1 MKRDMKRLYEALLE
15 YPKKGYYPAHMPGHK
30 GNIAEGFLKEALR
43 YDITEIDGFDNLHEA
58 EGIILESE
66 KYAADL
72 YGSSETHFL
81 VGGSTLG
88 VLSAVFGTTKP
99 GDKVIIARNCHRSV
113 YNAVSEGRLV
123 CRYVYSKFL
132 EDVGFPGGISPSD
145 IEEAINRN
153 PDAVVVVI
161 TSPTYEG
168 VCSDISKIAEICHR
182 HSKILIVDGAHGA
195 HFGFSNG
202 MPESA
207 VREGADIVIHSVH
220 KTLPSPT
227 QTALIHINGPLV
239 NRENIRNKLRIYQT
253 SSPSYLL
260 MAGIDRCMSLI
271 GDKGKDLFYDFENR
285 IKELDSSF
293 KELKSLRHLSRSLII
308 SEEEIYDHD
317 PGKLIISTMRTGIT
331 GRDLYDILRNEYMI
345 QPEMAADTYCLMIL
359 TINDTQ
365 YGFDRLNNAIK
376 CIDEKIVGEY
386 NKKKENTSQTDNV
399 CRLYTRNAKQIMP
412 AYRVPDFKE
421 QSIDLELAQGLIST
435 DYVSLYPPGIPL
447 LVPGEEISEEH
458 IKGITE
464 AIRGNLKVSGLTK
477 DGRIRILTG
486 EKREK

>member
-1 MKRDMKRLYEALLE
+1 MNRLYETLLE

-30 GNIAEGFLKEALR
+30 GNIKEGFLKEALR

-88 VLSAVFGTTKP
+88 VLGAIFGTTKP

-113 YNAVSEGRLV
+113 YNAVSEGRLE
-123 CRYVYSKFL
+123 CRYVYPGYM
-132 EDVGFPGGISPSD
+132 EDIDFPGGISLSD
-145 IEEAINRN
+145 IEEAINRD
-153 PDAVVVVI
+153 PDAGVVVI

-168 VCSDISKIAEICHR
+168 VCSDIANIAKICHR
-182 HSKILIVDGAHGA
+182 NKKILIVDQAHGA

-202 MPESA
+202 IPDSA
-207 VREGADIVIHSVH
+207 VKEGADIVIHSVH

-227 QTALIHINGPLV
+227 QTALIHINGPYV
-239 NRENIRNKLRIYQT
+239 NRDNIRKKLRIYQT

-271 GDKGKDLFYDFENR
+271 GDKGRDLFYDFESR
-285 IKELDSSF
+285 IKKLDLSF
-293 KELKSLRHLSRSLII
+293 RDLKSLRHLSRDLLI
-308 SEEEIYDHD
+308 SEEEIYDQD
-317 PGKLIISTMRTGIT
+317 PGKLVISTRGTDIT
-331 GRDLYDILRNEYMI
+331 GKDLYDILRNEYLI

-359 TINDTQ
+359 TIMDTQ
-365 YGFDRLNNAIK
+365 NGFDRINNAIK
-376 CIDEKIVGEY
+376 CIDEKIYGTHD
-386 NKKKENTSQTDNV
+386 NKKRSPDQTDIV
-399 CRLYTRNAKQIMP
+399 GRLYTRRAKQIMP
-412 AYRVPDFKE
+412 AYRALNC
-421 QSIDLELAQGLIST
+421 SGGNIDIEHAQGLVSA
-435 DYVSLYPPGIPL
+435 DYISLYPPGIPL

-464 AIRGNLKVSGLTK
+464 AVRGNLNVQGLTK
-477 DGRIRILTG
+477 EGRIRILT
-486 EKREK
+486 ETNRE